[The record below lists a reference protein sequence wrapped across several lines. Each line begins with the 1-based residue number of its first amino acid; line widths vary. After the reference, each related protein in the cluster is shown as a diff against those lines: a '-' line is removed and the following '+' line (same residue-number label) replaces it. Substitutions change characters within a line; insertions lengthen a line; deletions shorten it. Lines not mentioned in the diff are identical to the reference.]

1 MRRSLL
7 HWIGGLLLIVSLT
20 AGASG
25 EGNRTAAPSGVEAAD
40 NRSVGIQVSPAG
52 QNRLDLLMLR
62 LRALD
67 RQSDRDNLWTK
78 IYSSYATYQALKKR
92 QEELIHRIFKLR
104 HKARL
109 TPEEQQKLEAYSLER
124 QTNVGKLQLLNEF
137 QHDPFKKLL
146 EPPATGEIPKIGNP
160 FGIITAF
167 SYLKK
172 LQSDQ
177 QLYAENFRSLKR
189 TIEVLR
195 QEQKLLKQ
203 ILRYR
208 PDDAKLKER
217 LQRLTREID
226 TLLPTYEIFK
236 TTQEVY
242 NKKIDEIR
250 LKVNAEIRREIT
262 KAATI
267 AGILL
272 FLFILFLIFKHL
284 VRKYMSDKESFYTV
298 NKISNLLF
306 ITVLVMVLL
315 FAYIENVNYLVTI
328 LGFASAGIAIAM
340 KDWFMSMMGWFVIV
354 LGGSIHVGDRI
365 KVVRNGAEY
374 VGDVVDISLLR
385 MTVQEDITLTT
396 YMHNRRAG
404 RIIFVPNNYIFTDM
418 IANYSHAGL
427 KTVWDGIDFNITYDS
442 DAAKAAAIAKEV
454 AKKYSK
460 GYTDITRKQLNKLR
474 SSYHLK
480 NTNVEPRVY
489 TFVETYGIRVSVWY
503 LTNAFATL
511 TLRST
516 ISSEILERLR
526 SEKEIALAY
535 PTQSVY
541 MQRPIPHPELPP
553 EMSQEPGETAGKEVP
568 L

>member
-1 MRRSLL
+1 MRRRYLR
-7 HWIGGLLLIVSLT
+7 WVGLALLITSVAVGA
-20 AGASG
+20 AGES
-25 EGNRTAAPSGVEAAD
+25 TAAPEVSAAKPAD
-40 NRSVGIQVSPAG
+40 NRSEVKVSPAS

-62 LRALD
+62 LRTLEEN
-67 RQSDRDNLWTK
+67 SDRDNIWTK

-92 QEELIHRIFKLR
+92 QEELVHKIFKLK
-104 HKARL
+104 HKPKL
-109 TPEEQQKLEAYSLER
+109 TPEEQQKLEAYTLER

-146 EPPATGEIPKIGNP
+146 EPPATGEAPKIGNP
-160 FGIITAF
+160 FGIIGAF

-177 QLYAENFRSLKR
+177 QLYAENFRSLER
-189 TIEVLR
+189 TIETLR
-195 QEQKLLKQ
+195 QERELVKQ
-203 ILRYR
+203 MLRYR
-208 PDDAKLKER
+208 PGDTKLKKR
-217 LQRLTREID
+217 LEQLTREID

-236 TTQEVY
+236 TTREVY

-250 LKVNAEIRREIT
+250 LKVNAEIRREIA

-298 NKISNLLF
+298 NKVANLLF
-306 ITVLVMVLL
+306 ITVLVIVLL

-442 DAAKAAAIAKEV
+442 DASKAAAIAKEV

-516 ISSEILERLR
+516 ISSEILERIR
-526 SEKEIALAY
+526 EEKEIALAY

-553 EMSQEPGETAGKEVP
+553 EVPQEPEETASKEVP

>member
-1 MRRSLL
+1 MKRKILLVAGIVLLTSL
-7 HWIGGLLLIVSLT
+7 VSF
-20 AGASG
+20 
-25 EGNRTAAPSGVEAAD
+25 AAPVAAVRNGNAAAKPAD
-40 NRSVGIQVSPAG
+40 NRSTVRLSPAG
-52 QNRLDLLMLR
+52 QNRFDRLKQQLQSLD
-62 LRALD
+62 
-67 RQSDRDNLWTK
+67 QKSDADNIWTK
-78 IYSSYATYQALKKR
+78 IYSSYATYQRLKKR
-92 QEELIHRIFKLR
+92 QDELIHEIFKLK
-104 HKARL
+104 HKPKL
-109 TPEEQQKLEAYSLER
+109 TPQEQKKLEAYILER

-137 QHDPFKKLL
+137 QHDPFKRLL
-146 EPPATGEIPKIGNP
+146 EPPATGETPHIGNP

-177 QLYAENFRSLKR
+177 QLYAENFRSLEQ
-189 TIEVLR
+189 TIDTLR
-195 QEQKLLKQ
+195 KEQELVHQM
-203 ILRYR
+203 LRYR
-208 PDDAKLKER
+208 PDDARLK
-217 LQRLTREID
+217 QRLATLTHKLD

-236 TTQEVY
+236 TTLEVY
-242 NKKIDEIR
+242 NKKIEEIR
-250 LKVNAEIRREIT
+250 LKVSEEIRREIH

-298 NKISNLLF
+298 NKVANLLF

-442 DAAKAAAIAKEV
+442 DASKAAAIAKEV

-489 TFVETYGIRVSVWY
+489 TFVESYGIRVSVWY

-516 ISSEILERLR
+516 ISSEILERIR
-526 SEKEIALAY
+526 EEKEIALAY

-553 EMSQEPGETAGKEVP
+553 EVPQEPEETASREVP